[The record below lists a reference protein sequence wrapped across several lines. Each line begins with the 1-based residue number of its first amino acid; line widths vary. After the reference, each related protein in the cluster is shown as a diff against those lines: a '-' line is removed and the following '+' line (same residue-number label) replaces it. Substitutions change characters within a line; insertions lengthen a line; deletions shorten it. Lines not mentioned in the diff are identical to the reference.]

1 MAFPV
6 LGRTQTI
13 VQPSGFGEVM
23 GGFTGSA
30 EILKSAPFQ
39 TALANRKALEAG
51 IFQTGLQEVGASKRN
66 ERTTEAT
73 LKIAE
78 DNRTDNKRAVRLA
91 GISQLLAGGGLF
103 GGGGGGGGGGRGGN
117 RFAGQNFG
125 VGNAP
130 SATAEATKTLTETND
145 LAAQLRRQREE
156 QLWWQQNSIGGAK
169 EIFRGMPATPS

>member
-1 MAFPV
+1 MTFPV
-6 LGRTQTI
+6 LGRTQAI

-39 TALANRKALEAG
+39 TALANRRALEAG
-51 IFQTGLQEVGASKRN
+51 IFQTGLQEVGASERN

-78 DNRTDNKRAVRLA
+78 DNRADNKRAVRLA

-103 GGGGGGGGGGRGGN
+103 GGGGGGGGGGS

-125 VGNAP
+125 VGNVP
-130 SATAEATKTLTETND
+130 SATAEATRTLTETND

-156 QLWWQQNSIGGAK
+156 QLRWQQGSIGGAQ
-169 EIFRGMPATPS
+169 EIIKGMPATPS